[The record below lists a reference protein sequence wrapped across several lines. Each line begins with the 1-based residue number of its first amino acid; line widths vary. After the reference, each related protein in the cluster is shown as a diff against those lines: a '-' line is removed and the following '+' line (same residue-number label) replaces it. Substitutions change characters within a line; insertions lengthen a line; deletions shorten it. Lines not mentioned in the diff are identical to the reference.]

1 MSIKTQ
7 TEANNDA
14 KDSPLVYFI
23 KDIFSLDTTA
33 IVIFGIFV
41 SVILLCGT
49 PKKCDR
55 IFKENSQKRHLQ
67 QIIIEDIKHH
77 KKIKYEDVSNI
88 LKHQMVPVETEV
100 GFVCKILYPLTTR
113 GITNDEDVSAT
124 LIIKSSLLIYLITK
138 CMSLLLQ
145 KIGVSILLDSFIAVC
160 YCWLANWSAKW
171 TTKGRDSL
179 QEALNKKNDLINKYK
194 EFGIAK
200 DADKAELKTEN
211 KNLVAKNTALQDN
224 LNIVEK
230 EKNAMTSMFPLEKI
244 DDVTFYLEW
253 REDKDRFPKKYA
265 LKVHKIIIRGNRYDF
280 SMQTKNLYEKILNL
294 VDGANSEL
302 LIQDIEEISGLR
314 LIQEKNDL
322 AITNCWIN
330 DDCYMGCKKYNT
342 TSLLEFK
349 PKDESINCEK
359 FFYVDVDIVSD
370 ANSLM
375 AIYNSLYH
383 YTKQ

>member
-179 QEALNKKNDLINKYK
+179 QKALNKKNDLINKYK

-200 DADKAELKTEN
+200 DVDKAKLKKENEKLATEN
-211 KNLVAKNTALQDN
+211 KK
-224 LNIVEK
+224 LNAIE
-230 EKNAMTSMFPLEKI
+230 SMFPLNNI
-244 DDVTFYLEW
+244 SYVGFFLEW
-253 REDKDRFPKKYA
+253 REDKRE
-265 LKVHKIIIRGNRYDF
+265 
-280 SMQTKNLYEKILNL
+280 EKILKIYNL
-294 VDGANSEL
+294 KVNKIYIKGKYYDISKQTRGLCCMLLDMVGKEGL
-302 LIQDIEEISGLR
+302 LIPKIEKDSGLE

-322 AITNCWIN
+322 TLADCWIN

-349 PKDESINCEK
+349 PRDESVNFNKSFE
-359 FFYVDVDIVSD
+359 VGVDIVSD

-375 AIYNSLYH
+375 EIYNAIYR
-383 YTKQ
+383 TKQ